1 MSAIVLDG
9 SMALSWVLPDEQAA
23 QAGVVRARM
32 EAGCLARVP
41 AHWAL
46 EVANALCMAERRKR
60 ISQAD
65 TAAALAALQ
74 RLSIKTD
81 PETGS
86 RAGGDTLA
94 LARQN
99 TLSVYDAAYLELAMR
114 SGAALASL
122 DLPLR
127 AAARKRKVP
136 LLPERL

>member
-1 MSAIVLDG
+1 MRAIVLDG
-9 SMALSWVLPDEQAA
+9 SLALSWVLPDEQAA
-23 QAGVVRARM
+23 QSSVVRASM
-32 EAGCLARVP
+32 AAGCLTLVP

-81 PETGS
+81 PETGA
-86 RAGGDTLA
+86 RAGSDTLA

-122 DLPLR
+122 DRALR
-127 AAARKRKVP
+127 AAASKLKVP